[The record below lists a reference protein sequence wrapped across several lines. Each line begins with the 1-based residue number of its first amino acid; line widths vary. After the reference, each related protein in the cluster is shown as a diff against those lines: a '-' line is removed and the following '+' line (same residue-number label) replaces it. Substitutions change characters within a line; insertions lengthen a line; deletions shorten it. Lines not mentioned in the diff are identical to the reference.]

1 MRAAPEYRLQK
12 AVVQH
17 LTLRPAP
24 NMYFCAIPNGGGRSS
39 ARTGA
44 FLKAM
49 GLRAG
54 APDIVLVVEGKAHG
68 LELKATK
75 GRLSP
80 AQKQAANEWEAAG
93 GSFHVASSIDAALD
107 ILTGIGAIYPDSG
120 ASRKLREIESQSAPK
135 QE

>member
-1 MRAAPEYRLQK
+1 MRSAPEYRLQK

-17 LTLRPAP
+17 LTLRPTP

-54 APDIVLVVEGKAHG
+54 APDIVLVVEGHAHG
-68 LELKATK
+68 LELKAAK

-80 AQKQAANEWEAAG
+80 AQKQAASEWEGAG
-93 GSFHVASSIDAALD
+93 GSFHVASSIDEALG
-107 ILTGIGAIYPDSG
+107 ILTDIGAIYPDQA
-120 ASRKLREIESQSAPK
+120 ASKKVREGEGT
-135 QE
+135 